1 MAPTSAGPKTLG
13 GVVVDDSPGGV
24 VDYMRNMTE
33 DDFTNWCVCMIEMQE
48 KMGYVKDPGLHAEVD
63 ELIRFLKD
71 EKEASGQG
79 ARERSASHCSPTTAS
94 STNSGH
100 HS

>member
-48 KMGYVKDPGLHAEVD
+48 KMGYVNDPGLPAEVD

-71 EKEASGQG
+71 AKKEKDVIRYQFWTSFLRELG
-79 ARERSASHCSPTTAS
+79 AAA
-94 STNSGH
+94 NG
-100 HS
+100 